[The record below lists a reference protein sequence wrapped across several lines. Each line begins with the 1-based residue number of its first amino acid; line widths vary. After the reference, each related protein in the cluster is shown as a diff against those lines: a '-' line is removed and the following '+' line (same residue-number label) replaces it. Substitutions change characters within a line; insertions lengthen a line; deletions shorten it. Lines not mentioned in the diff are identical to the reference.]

1 LKAKVRFFGEDIG
14 FQFSSTGMGSTS
26 RSAHIRDIHV
36 ATDEEIA
43 EINERSSACY
53 HRNDIKAKWRTPDRT
68 KKRSVCAFLHGRI
81 DEETGQPMLRL
92 LVGIS
97 RFRFKHEKGCSC
109 FGGKYEDWRYV
120 KVAMLQH
127 RRDGEWSVPS
137 WESWE
142 SFSTIST
149 YDSDETRARIEA
161 MGISTEG
168 GYLQAEMDS
177 KFEAMRQSA
186 NIDEEDELGRA
197 LDEAEARAGFHDY
210 VDPEVAQAEA
220 NSHHEFEERKVAQ

>member
-1 LKAKVRFFGEDIG
+1 MKANVKFFGEDIG
-14 FQFSSTGMGSTS
+14 FQFSMTGMGSSS

-36 ATDEEIA
+36 ATDEEVSQLT
-43 EINERSSACY
+43 ERISDRL
-53 HRNDIKAKWRTPDRT
+53 HRNDVKAKWRRPDRT
-68 KKRSVCAFLHGRI
+68 SHRAVNAFLHKHL
-81 DEETGQPMLRL
+81 DDDGQPMFRL

-109 FGGKYEDWRYV
+109 CGGKYGDWRYV

-127 RRDGEWSVPS
+127 KRDGDWKLPS
-137 WESWE
+137 WEKWE
-142 SFSTIST
+142 SFWGIPT
-149 YDSDETRARIEA
+149 YDEES
-161 MGISTEG
+161 
-168 GYLQAEMDS
+168 QAEMDS

-210 VDPEVAQAEA
+210 VDPEDAQAEA
-220 NSHHEFEERKVAQ
+220 RSHHEFDERKVGL